1 MYAHPGKKL
10 NFMGNEFAQLREWD
24 EKREQDWNLLKYPVH
39 DSFHKF
45 MKDLNKLYL
54 NTPAFYMWDDDPQGF
69 EWLDCHQEEK
79 CVYVMKRKCPIQ
91 QITAVFNFGGAEQTD
106 FEINAVND
114 ACYKL
119 IMSSDSP
126 KYGGKTDYR
135 KKTFKPDKKGIIKL
149 NLPPFSAIYF
159 EAIPEKQI

>member
-1 MYAHPGKKL
+1 
-10 NFMGNEFAQLREWD
+10 
-24 EKREQDWNLLKYPVH
+24 
-39 DSFHKF
+39 
-45 MKDLNKLYL
+45 
-54 NTPAFYMWDDDPQGF
+54 
-69 EWLDCHQEEK
+69 
-79 CVYVMKRKCPIQ
+79 MKRKCPIQ